1 MPNDIKKITRSIF
14 KDRGK
19 YNDLM
24 PQDRI
29 LFYLLYYAG
38 VTAGMPRVEA
48 LKAIYAKLNKIRPGG
63 IKQK

>member
-1 MPNDIKKITRSIF
+1 
-14 KDRGK
+14 
-19 YNDLM
+19 M